1 MINLNKEL
9 DQCYLTDPT
18 TGAPNPLWFIHDE
31 FPFLHDW
38 LLEPTLGDK
47 ELVEIYALYA
57 ADHRLTLT
65 PDIEAWIG
73 EGHEAELA
81 AYFDAVGICD
91 VYDYNTFLGCAIAAH
106 QYHME
111 QTLLASHKQVVWYAA
126 LLHLTK
132 TRGHENV
139 SDYMY
144 QELRKE
150 LAEAA
155 DEFCDEHTLEGVW
168 EYADHVFEKALP
180 F

>member
-18 TGAPNPLWFIHDE
+18 TNQANPLWFIHDE
-31 FPFLHDW
+31 FPALSDW
-38 LLEPTLGDK
+38 LLNTALGHKTLVD
-47 ELVEIYALYA
+47 IYADYA
-57 ADHRLTLT
+57 ADNRLFIT

-73 EGHEAELA
+73 EGHEQELA
-81 AYFDAVGICD
+81 AYFDAAGICD

-106 QYHME
+106 SYHME

-132 TRGHENV
+132 TRGHETID
-139 SDYMY
+139 DYTF

-150 LAEAA
+150 LADAA
-155 DEFCDEHTLEGVW
+155 DEFRDEHTLEGVW
-168 EYADHVFEKALP
+168 EYAAHVFEK

>member
-9 DQCYLTDPT
+9 DQCYLTDPIT
-18 TGAPNPLWFIHDE
+18 STPNPLWFIHNE

-38 LLEPTLGDK
+38 LLEPSIAHK
-47 ELVEIYALYA
+47 PLVEIYADYA
-57 ADHRLTLT
+57 SDHRLILT

-81 AYFDAVGICD
+81 AYFDAVWICD

-111 QTLLASHKQVVWYAA
+111 QTLLVSHKQVVLYTA
-126 LLHLTK
+126 LLHLVNH
-132 TRGHENV
+132 RGITGLPENE
-139 SDYMY
+139 Y
-144 QELRKE
+144 ETLRNT
-150 LAEAA
+150 LLEAA
-155 DEFCDEHTLEGVW
+155 DEFRDEHTLEGTWKYTDEV
-168 EYADHVFEKALP
+168 YKKTLP